1 MNFNQENHLAEF
13 HIKRKINW
21 QPLVPTHIAFWTEF
35 SDKKEL
41 NQKFANYG
49 EPISVT
55 NNTLP
60 VLLEKT
66 KWLNST
72 RYEQLTKPIIKANRK
87 WANLITN
94 VSIVLLRP
102 LRADGRSL

>member
-1 MNFNQENHLAEF
+1 MELVTQAVLNIRSRKLIINFNQENYLAEF
-13 HIKRKINW
+13 HFKHKINW
-21 QPLVPTHIAFWTEF
+21 QPLVPTHITFVELNVQNE
-35 SDKKEL
+35 EL

-87 WANLITN
+87 
-94 VSIVLLRP
+94 
-102 LRADGRSL
+102 